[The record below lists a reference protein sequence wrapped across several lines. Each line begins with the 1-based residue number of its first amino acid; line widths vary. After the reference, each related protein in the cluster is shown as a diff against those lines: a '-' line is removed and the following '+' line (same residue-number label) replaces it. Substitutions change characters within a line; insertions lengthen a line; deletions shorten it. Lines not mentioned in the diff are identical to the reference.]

1 MQGVETQI
9 FSYPQF
15 KFWFR
20 FEGDCDPGGF
30 TSERG
35 RETEKEAY
43 IYSLWFFHTFH
54 GQHSNVP
61 SQYKDLQIA
70 SWRLILK
77 EDTIEASALTE
88 TFV

>member
-30 TSERG
+30 TSKFLMVYDILRILG
-35 RETEKEAY
+35 HFAMETWPCFKFL
-43 IYSLWFFHTFH
+43 ILIRIGKWLINNIISSV
-54 GQHSNVP
+54 HSN
-61 SQYKDLQIA
+61 S
-70 SWRLILK
+70 RN
-77 EDTIEASALTE
+77 
-88 TFV
+88 